1 MHPDCIFGCIRG
13 SIFAGFYAHVFGATL
28 MLHLRVHPLNP
39 QQRHIERAVD
49 ILRGQGGICVYPTD
63 TVYGMGAAVSN
74 AKAIDRIGRFLEK
87 DKSRT
92 FSFICSG
99 FSQISQYARVNT
111 RNFRILKHYL
121 PGPYTFILPATNYV
135 PKRVCPKRKTVGV
148 RIPDCP
154 TVEMLVGMLGEP
166 LANTSIK
173 LAGQLRGDPE
183 EVRPAVLHEV
193 DVMLDVGVLEDP
205 RGSTIVDLT
214 GDEPEVIREG
224 KGAFDG

>member
-1 MHPDCIFGCIRG
+1 
-13 SIFAGFYAHVFGATL
+13 
-28 MLHLRVHPLNP
+28 
-39 QQRHIERAVD
+39 
-49 ILRGQGGICVYPTD
+49 
-63 TVYGMGAAVSN
+63 
-74 AKAIDRIGRFLEK
+74 
-87 DKSRT
+87 
-92 FSFICSG
+92 
-99 FSQISQYARVNT
+99 
-111 RNFRILKHYL
+111 
-121 PGPYTFILPATNYV
+121 
-135 PKRVCPKRKTVGV
+135 
-148 RIPDCP
+148 
-154 TVEMLVGMLGEP
+154 MLVGMLGEP